1 MEVEILPKWKGTNIG
16 DTPIF
21 HWTMIME
28 GIRKYIPHLGI
39 NTTCA
44 PNGWGE
50 RSPPLRKHSPSQGI
64 AEISLDIEWGYLPPQ
79 MLSPDSSL
87 TKNPMMKP
95 IRFFVRFIF
104 LGHLKKKLGNLCDK
118 TYAQWWIQHPNPR
131 NDSTLNIMIE
141 ASPWWTKSYKP
152 HQLGCSNILKHWS

>member
-104 LGHLKKKLGNLCDK
+104 LGHLKKKTWKFVWQNLC
-118 TYAQWWIQHPNPR
+118 AMMNPASESKKR
-131 NDSTLNIMIE
+131 LYIKYNDRGVALMNKIVQT
-141 ASPWWTKSYKP
+141 SPV
-152 HQLGCSNILKHWS
+152 GMLKHP